1 MLKMLF
7 DIINGGLVGPAN
19 TVVYAFN
26 IYHQLMSHL
35 RNIENTKMQYY
46 RNIRHMNAR
55 ELAVSHRLMDD
66 QLVSLYWNLGR
77 CINAL
82 VKLPGNECLQEE
94 ATRFNYL
101 NSEPEM
107 PVESLSDTRID
118 QKMQFITKIVRF
130 MLGDIES
137 ELRQYRGIEVSGDED
152 EPLLPIRRNNV

>member
-7 DIINGGLVGPAN
+7 DIINGGLAGPAN

-107 PVESLSDTRID
+107 PVESLSDTRLSLIH
-118 QKMQFITKIVRF
+118 I
-130 MLGDIES
+130 
-137 ELRQYRGIEVSGDED
+137 
-152 EPLLPIRRNNV
+152 